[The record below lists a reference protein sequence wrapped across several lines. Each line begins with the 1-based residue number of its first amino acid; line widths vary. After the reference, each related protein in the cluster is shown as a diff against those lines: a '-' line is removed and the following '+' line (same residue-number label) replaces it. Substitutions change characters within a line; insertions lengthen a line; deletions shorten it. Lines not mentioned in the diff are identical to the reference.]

1 MCTDVECVHAGVEG
15 GGIKGIRK
23 GVEHVHAVSRAGVSK
38 AYARMLNAYARYRG
52 RGHRGRGR
60 V

>member
-38 AYARMLNAYARYRG
+38 AYARMLNAYARY
-52 RGHRGRGR
+52 
-60 V
+60 